1 VKRKLLKAL
10 LKNSLFFLKQQ
21 KTLNKREITVGK
33 GKLGMKF
40 LVLSD
45 LHLNM
50 HIKESI
56 GNLKSL
62 ENREYDTGVILGD
75 VFEWTYKKNHKQAI
89 ELLSRFIKESGKQWI
104 AVMGNHDN
112 EDTRNI
118 LLECGVTILDNKWIT
133 LNAISIYGFSDKAP
147 EYKTPSEKN
156 DAVLYLSHRPDNL
169 LKVKD
174 APKNVEHTFSIAG
187 HTHGGQITVGK
198 FIPIKN
204 TQKKEMVYGHWTLGY
219 RKGYTTS
226 GFGYSGVPIRIG
238 TQQEYV
244 IIHY

>member
-1 VKRKLLKAL
+1 MKRKLLKAL

-21 KTLNKREITVGK
+21 NSLKKREITVGK
-33 GKLGMKF
+33 GNLGMKF

-50 HIKESI
+50 HMKESI
-56 GNLKSL
+56 DNLRSL
-62 ENREYDTGVILGD
+62 ENTEYDTGVILGD

-89 ELLSRFIKESGKQWI
+89 ELLSGFIKDSGKKWI

-112 EDTRNI
+112 ENTRNI
-118 LLECGVTILDNKWIT
+118 LLECGVTILDNKWMT

-147 EYKTPSEKN
+147 EYKIPSEKN

-169 LKVKD
+169 LKVKEEH
-174 APKNVEHTFSIAG
+174 KNIKHAFSIAG

-198 FIPIKN
+198 FTPIKN
-204 TQKKEMVYGHWTLGY
+204 TRKKEMVYGHWTLGCL
-219 RKGYTTS
+219 KGYTTS

>member
-1 VKRKLLKAL
+1 MKRKLLKAL

-21 KTLNKREITVGK
+21 KSLKKREITVGK
-33 GKLGMKF
+33 GNIGVKF

-56 GNLKSL
+56 DNLKSL

-133 LNAISIYGFSDKAP
+133 LNAISIYGFSDKP
-147 EYKTPSEKN
+147 QN
-156 DAVLYLSHRPDNL
+156 
-169 LKVKD
+169 
-174 APKNVEHTFSIAG
+174 I
-187 HTHGGQITVGK
+187 
-198 FIPIKN
+198 N
-204 TQKKEMVYGHWTLGY
+204 TIRKE
-219 RKGYTTS
+219 
-226 GFGYSGVPIRIG
+226 
-238 TQQEYV
+238 
-244 IIHY
+244 